1 MSQVTPSV
9 PETHVTVITEIR
21 VRLHRDSRGEDILKA
36 FATITLN
43 DCFAIHNLKIIDGGE
58 RGLFVSMPAVPRG
71 GKYQDIAHPI
81 NKTFRDY
88 MTEEVVDEYHREI
101 SRNGNEQD

>member
-1 MSQVTPSV
+1 MSQATPPTSQTY
-9 PETHVTVITEIR
+9 ETVITEIR
-21 VRLHRDSRGEDILKA
+21 VRLHRDLRGEDILKA

-81 NKTFRDY
+81 NKPFRDY
-88 MTEEVVDEYHREI
+88 MTSEVVDEYFREL
-101 SRNGNEQD
+101 SRNGNERD